1 MTHTSTDLIAQVVE
15 GAVWRDPGWLTAAG
29 TLLAGA
35 LAGIGTLLGV
45 ILNRQRHLGA
55 GVQVAKA
62 EASAAAAD
70 AAATRAQVQ
79 NSHATN
85 LRDDLDAKQAEF
97 LAALGQVSTMVS
109 GLQAD
114 LDALREGQSDLAR
127 RVHGVS
133 DDLRQLRHDHAVARE
148 DARDSHLR
156 IHARIDDLEARTP
169 PQP

>member
-1 MTHTSTDLIAQVVE
+1 MTHTIADIAALAVE
-15 GAVWRDPGWLTAAG
+15 GPVWRDPGWLTAVG
-29 TLLAGA
+29 TVLTAA

-45 ILNRQRHLGA
+45 ILNRQRHLGV

-79 NSHATN
+79 NSHTAN
-85 LRDDLDAKQAEF
+85 LRDDLDAKQAEA
-97 LAALGQVSTMVS
+97 LAAMAQLSTMVA
-109 GLQAD
+109 GLQAN
-114 LDALREGQSDLAR
+114 LDALRRGQEDLTQ

-133 DDLRQLRHDHAVARE
+133 DDLRQLRHDHATARE
-148 DARDSHLR
+148 DARDSHIR
-156 IHARIDDLEARTP
+156 IHARIDELEGRCP